1 MFTKSFSTLMAA
13 FILLTFGVIH
23 LPFEARAQAPKE
35 DPARP
40 KITLSGGPG
49 DTMATAIV
57 IKGAKSSQDGI
68 PAEYYFLE
76 KKYDKMQVDWKLS
89 RQSLMHQGGKHYDRM
104 QIELK
109 DGAKKDAYSA
119 ITDFFGKF

>member
-1 MFTKSFSTLMAA
+1 MAA
-13 FILLTFGVIH
+13 LLLLTFGVIH
-23 LPFEARAQAPKE
+23 LPFEAQAQKE
-35 DPARP
+35 EAARP

-68 PAEYYFLE
+68 PAEYHFLE
-76 KKYDKMQVDWKLS
+76 KKYGKQQVGWKLI
-89 RQSLMHQGGKHYDRM
+89 RQSLMHQGGKHYDLM

-109 DGAKKDAYSA
+109 NGTKKDVYFD
-119 ITDFFGKF
+119 ITEFFGKF

>member
-13 FILLTFGVIH
+13 LLLLTFGVIH
-23 LPFEARAQAPKE
+23 LPFEAQAQAQKE
-35 DPARP
+35 EAARP

-57 IKGAKSSQDGI
+57 IKGAKSSLDGI
-68 PAEYYFLE
+68 PAEYHFLE
-76 KKYDKMQVDWKLS
+76 KKYGKQQVDWQLR
-89 RQSLMHQGGKHYDRM
+89 RQSLMHQGGKHYDLM

-109 DGAKKDAYSA
+109 DGTKKDVYFD
-119 ITDFFGKF
+119 ITEFFGKF

>member
-1 MFTKSFSTLMAA
+1 MFTKSFANLMAA
-13 FILLTFGVIH
+13 LLLLTFAVIQ
-23 LPFEARAQAPKE
+23 LPFEAQAQAQKE
-35 DPARP
+35 EAARP

-76 KKYDKMQVDWKLS
+76 KKYGKMQVDWKLS
-89 RQSLMHQGGKHYDRM
+89 RQSLMHQDGKHYDLM

-109 DGAKKDAYSA
+109 DGTKKEVYFD
-119 ITDFFGKF
+119 ITEFFGKF

>member
-1 MFTKSFSTLMAA
+1 MFTKSFATLMAA
-13 FILLTFGVIH
+13 LLLLTFGVIH
-23 LPFEARAQAPKE
+23 LPFEAQAQAPKE
-35 DPARP
+35 EPARP

-76 KKYDKMQVDWKLS
+76 KKFGKMQVDWKLS
-89 RQSLMHQGGKHYDRM
+89 RQELLNQDGKHYDLMR
-104 QIELK
+104 IELK
-109 DGAKKDAYSA
+109 DGTKKDVYFD
-119 ITDFFGKF
+119 ITEFFGKF